1 MNLANKEYSET
12 EENIQIDL
20 KDYII
25 NDEDGYIICDRF
37 GKINI
42 ILLLILNTNHNVFD
56 ISYWIVLLQ
65 KINKTSVFICG
76 ENQRIN

>member
-25 NDEDGYIICDRF
+25 NDEDGYIICDRCNGIGTIEIVDKIQIDLKGYSISVPGKSSL
-37 GKINI
+37 GKICEKCN
-42 ILLLILNTNHNVFD
+42 
-56 ISYWIVLLQ
+56 
-65 KINKTSVFICG
+65 G
-76 ENQRIN
+76 EGKLT